1 MSRVNLGAA
10 AVRKATRKRQIAQE
24 KASKKAFEKRRK
36 ADRKT
41 AEKRH
46 SAAVAERKATRKRQ
60 IAQEEALGHK
70 VGALDK
76 AFLAGRRKQSV
87 YKLPRRSKTDERI
100 GILNRVKYG
109 TTRK

>member
-1 MSRVNLGAA
+1 MSKVNLGAA

-36 ADRKT
+36 ADRKA
-41 AEKRH
+41 AEKHH
-46 SAAVAERKATRKRQ
+46 SAYAAERQATRKRQ

-76 AFLAGRRKQSV
+76 AFLEGRSTV
-87 YKLPRRSKTDERI
+87 NVLRI
-100 GILNRVKYG
+100 G
-109 TTRK
+109 RKK